1 MNVDFWNDHTILFVF
16 GLIFIP
22 RMMLIYF
29 GLITPFSVSAILGAA
44 FMPRIM
50 LIALFSAVYY
60 TGNPTTMIIF
70 WIIAII
76 GDIVD
81 TILIKG
87 SVSWKMQKQ
96 YMKTYP
102 PPWQNRY

>member
-1 MNVDFWNDHTILFVF
+1 MNVDFWTDHSFLFIL

-29 GLITPFSVSAILGAA
+29 GLITPFSVSAILGAT
-44 FMPRIM
+44 FVPRIM
-50 LIALFSAVYY
+50 LMTLFSAVYC
-60 TGNPTTMIIF
+60 GSNPTTMIIF

-76 GDIVD
+76 VDIVD

-87 SVSWKMQKQ
+87 RMSWNMQKQ
-96 YMKTYP
+96 YMKAYP
-102 PPWQNRY
+102 PPWQHRY